1 MVTVSKTFNNY
12 NNPATPGSFTSV
24 VNAKSYI
31 DKNFQ
36 SKNEAKKKKSE
47 EKHEDRLV
55 DNTVKN
61 RMKINW
67 DKTTSIPLVHFPR
80 GLGGAPDFTFYEF
93 LQTAKF
99 PYYVGGPILAALF
112 YAGIK
117 KDNFQSA
124 KAAKGVAK
132 HIALGVGLYYAGA
145 ALAKSIVNT
154 TTKLSRGINLNQPY
168 IKAISTSTNQTGAF
182 KKDTEY
188 HKVTESADFTRTDLL
203 YKKGQTPEEINAEY
217 ARIGKR
223 FGIKEDA
230 RDVDS
235 TVKPLLKKTI
245 IMARAWQYALT
256 AFFVTLGIGM
266 ANQPAWSKESGVGFK
281 HTIKEGIFGKIN
293 PPNATKFIHER
304 NKIKLKMVEKL
315 RQKFI
320 AKNPGKKE
328 TEIETLVNEIIKE
341 KPIKGASPKLPKQNA
356 FNTKL
361 RAATKRKF
369 LINDL
374 KERLN
379 CAKIAVYDYML
390 KPFGK
395 SFKEFWLGHNKASS
409 IAGKT
414 VIVSTALAT
423 TMAMALIMNK
433 TSARRHKIEP
443 SDSGKTDEVKK

>member
-55 DNTVKN
+55 DNTVKG

-281 HTIKEGIFGKIN
+281 HTIKEGIFGKMN
-293 PPNATKFIHER
+293 KPKPLKLVHER
-304 NKIKLKMVEKL
+304 NQIKLKMAEKL
-315 RQKFI
+315 RQLFT
-320 AKNPGKKE
+320 AQNPGKAESEIEALVRKE
-328 TEIETLVNEIIKE
+328 TFT
-341 KPIKGASPKLPKQNA
+341 KPFKQKLK
-356 FNTKL
+356 
-361 RAATKRKF
+361 AATKLK
-369 LINDL
+369 LLTNDL

-395 SFKEFWLGHNKASS
+395 SFKEFWHGHNKASS

-433 TSARRHKIEP
+433 TSARKHKIEP